1 MCWRTVYL
9 WHNAGHGPTM
19 SESIQHGWVVVPA
32 VRSVAETV
40 YGVKTHYV
48 HAGAGEPVVLVHG
61 GGPGASGYAGFSG
74 VIPPLAERFNVYAL
88 DQIGN
93 GDSDK
98 PLIEY
103 SPLTLVDH
111 LAGFIDALNLRQVR
125 LVGHSRG
132 AYTVI
137 RYALDY
143 PHRVKQVVFSS
154 AASVPK
160 AMGMKMADRAAPLPP
175 YDGSRESVRTFL
187 ELMLNDPT
195 IPEDVVDRRLAAA
208 RQPGHQEFL
217 TSNRRYEPDASYRQ
231 AMDISSRLPLMTTP
245 CCVIWGEED
254 GRAPL
259 ATVGQAMREAMP
271 NASFHIVAGSPHSI
285 PSAKPT
291 EYARLLLD
299 FFG

>member
-1 MCWRTVYL
+1 
-9 WHNAGHGPTM
+9 M
-19 SESIQHGWVVVPA
+19 SASVEHGWVVVPA
-32 VRSVAETV
+32 VRSVLETA
-40 YGVKTHYV
+40 YGVRTHYL
-48 HAGAGEPVVLVHG
+48 HAGQGEPVVLVHG
-61 GGPGASGYAGFSG
+61 GGPGASASAFNE
-74 VIPPLAERFNVYAL
+74 VIPPLAERFSVFAL

-111 LAGFIDALNLRQVR
+111 LAGFIDVLDLEGVR

-132 AYTVI
+132 AYTVM
-137 RYALDY
+137 RYALDF
-143 PHRVKQVVFSS
+143 PRRVKQVAFSS

-160 AMGMKMADRAAPLPP
+160 AMGLELAEKATPLPP
-175 YDGSRESVRTFL
+175 YDGSRESVRVFL
-187 ELMLNDPT
+187 ELMLNDPN
-195 IPEDVVDRRLAAA
+195 IPPEVVDRRLAAA

-217 TSNRRYEPDASYRQ
+217 TSNRRYEPDPTYRQ
-231 AMDISSRLPLMTTP
+231 AIDIGSRVAHLTAP
-245 CCVIWGEED
+245 CCIIWGEQD

-271 NASFHIVAGSPHSI
+271 NAAFHVVPGSPHSI
-285 PSAKPT
+285 PNAKPA

-299 FFG
+299 FFGS